1 MKLIIVL
8 NGWKFRNHMFS
19 FFDKEMWRPKMRFWY
34 ERKQQRYQHVLTQTK
49 KRYFETS
56 LGDCQKGKSRHLMIE
71 LTSRKD
77 FDYLEFDFNKS

>member
-34 ERKQQRYQHVLTQTK
+34 ERKQQRYQHVLTQMK

-56 LGDCQKGKSRHLMIE
+56 LGGHLMIE